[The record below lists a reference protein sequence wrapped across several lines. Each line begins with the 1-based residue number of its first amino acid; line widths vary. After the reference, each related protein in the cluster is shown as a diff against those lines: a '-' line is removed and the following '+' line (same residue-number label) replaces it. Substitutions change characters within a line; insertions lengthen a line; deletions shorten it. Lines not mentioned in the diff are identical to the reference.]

1 MLEIILLFTVSVIA
15 SGSTS
20 YFYKRLA
27 NDSTHRSYSV
37 FASAVWMFPVSL
49 MFFIASSLSGGF
61 APTYKL
67 TAAALLTGCATASAI
82 YMLLESL
89 RKGSYTTAIIIINMN
104 FYIPILLS
112 QLFLGEEATFLQL
125 IGILLATVVIIAINI
140 KSKNSEQP
148 KDNISGIISACI
160 ACLANGTVNFG
171 IKLQQ
176 FYSPGE
182 GQNTFFSLTYFF
194 AAVISL
200 FLFFILKDETEGPSK
215 LFLPFLKSKKLLIPI
230 LGLGVCMPLCYY
242 PQSILSGM
250 SEVNAAAQFT
260 VTITGSL
267 ILSLAIGWILYKEKV
282 TFTGV
287 LSFLLCSLAI
297 FFQVLSY

>member
-1 MLEIILLFTVSVIA
+1 MLKIILLFTVSVFA

-20 YFYKRLA
+20 YFYKRLTC
-27 NDSTHRSYSV
+27 DSPHRSYSV
-37 FASAVWMFPVSL
+37 LASAVWMFPVSL
-49 MFFIASSLSGGF
+49 MFFAASSLSGSF

-67 TAAALLTGCATASAI
+67 SSVALLSGCATAAAI

-112 QLFLGEEATFLQL
+112 QLFLGEKATLLQL
-125 IGILLATVVIIAINI
+125 TGILIATVVMIVINI
-140 KSKNSEQP
+140 KAKNVNRP

-160 ACLANGTVNFG
+160 ACFANGMVNFG

-176 FYSPGE
+176 YYTPGE
-182 GQNTFFSLTYFF
+182 GQNTFFCLTYFF

-200 FLFFILKDETEGPSK
+200 LLFFILRDKTHMQSNS
-215 LFLPFLKSKKLLIPI
+215 FLQLSNFSKLLIPA

-242 PQSILSGM
+242 PQSILSGLP
-250 SEVNAAAQFT
+250 EINAAAQFT
-260 VTITGSL
+260 ITITGSL
-267 ILSLAIGWILYKEKV
+267 ILSLAIGWIIYKERI
-282 TFTGV
+282 TFTGI

-297 FFQVLSY
+297 VFQVLSY

>member
-1 MLEIILLFTVSVIA
+1 MLKIILLFTVSVIA

-20 YFYKRLA
+20 YFYKRLTC
-27 NDSTHRSYSV
+27 DSPHRSYFV
-37 FASAVWMFPVSL
+37 LASAAWMFPVSL
-49 MFFIASSLSGGF
+49 LFFVVSTITGGF

-67 TAAALLTGCATASAI
+67 TAVALLSGCAAAAAT

-104 FYIPILLS
+104 FYIPILFS
-112 QLFLGEEATFLQL
+112 RLFLGEKATLLQL
-125 IGILLATVVIIAINI
+125 TGILLATVVIIVINI
-140 KSKNSEQP
+140 KAKADRP
-148 KDNISGIISACI
+148 KDNLSGIISACI
-160 ACLANGTVNFG
+160 ACLANGMVNFG

-176 FYSPGE
+176 YYTPGE

-200 FLFFILKDETEGPSK
+200 LLFFILKEKAEKQSK
-215 LFLPFLKSKKLLIPI
+215 SILQFSKIKKLLIPA
-230 LGLGVCMPLCYY
+230 LWLGVCMPLCYY

-250 SEVNAAAQFT
+250 PEINAAAQFT

-267 ILSLAIGWILYKEKV
+267 ILSLVIGWILYKEKV
-282 TFTGV
+282 TITGI
-287 LSFLLCSLAI
+287 LSLMLCSLAI
-297 FFQVLSY
+297 VFQVLSY

>member
-1 MLEIILLFTVSVIA
+1 MLKIILLFTVSVAA

-20 YFYKRLA
+20 YFYKRLTC
-27 NDSTHRSYSV
+27 DSPHRSYSV
-37 FASAVWMFPVSL
+37 LASAVWMFPVSL
-49 MFFIASSLSGGF
+49 MFFTASSLSGGF
-61 APTYKL
+61 TPTYKL
-67 TAAALLTGCATASAI
+67 TAVALFSGCATAAAV

-112 QLFLGEEATFLQL
+112 QLFLGEKATLLQL
-125 IGILLATVVIIAINI
+125 TGILLATVVIIVINI
-140 KSKNSEQP
+140 KSKNSERP

-176 FYSPGE
+176 FYTPGE

-194 AAVISL
+194 AAVLSL
-200 FLFFILKDETEGPSK
+200 LLFFILKNETEKQLKFYLQFSK
-215 LFLPFLKSKKLLIPI
+215 LRKLLIPI

-242 PQSILSGM
+242 PQSILSGLP
-250 SEVNAAAQFT
+250 EINAAAQFT
-260 VTITGSL
+260 VTVTGSL
-267 ILSLAIGWILYKEKV
+267 ILSLAIGWILYKEKI

-297 FFQVLSY
+297 VFQVLSY

>member
-1 MLEIILLFTVSVIA
+1 
-15 SGSTS
+15 
-20 YFYKRLA
+20 
-27 NDSTHRSYSV
+27 
-37 FASAVWMFPVSL
+37 
-49 MFFIASSLSGGF
+49 
-61 APTYKL
+61 
-67 TAAALLTGCATASAI
+67 
-82 YMLLESL
+82 MLLESL

-112 QLFLGEEATFLQL
+112 QLFLGEKATFLQL
-125 IGILLATVVIIAINI
+125 TGILLATVVIIVINI
-140 KSKNSEQP
+140 KAKNTDRP

-160 ACLANGTVNFG
+160 ACLANGMVNFG

-176 FYSPGE
+176 YYTPGE

-200 FLFFILKDETEGPSK
+200 LLFLILKEESEKRSK
-215 LFLPFLKSKKLLIPI
+215 SFLQFSKIKKLLIPA

-250 SEVNAAAQFT
+250 PEINAAAQFT

-267 ILSLAIGWILYKEKV
+267 ILSLAIGWILYKERIK
-282 TFTGV
+282 FTGI
-287 LSFLLCSLAI
+287 LSLLLCSLAI
-297 FFQVLSY
+297 VFQVLSY

>member
-1 MLEIILLFTVSVIA
+1 
-15 SGSTS
+15 
-20 YFYKRLA
+20 
-27 NDSTHRSYSV
+27 
-37 FASAVWMFPVSL
+37 MFPVSL
-49 MFFIASSLSGGF
+49 LFFVASAITGGF

-67 TAAALLTGCATASAI
+67 TAVALISGCAAAAAT

-112 QLFLGEEATFLQL
+112 RLFLGEKATLLQL
-125 IGILLATVVIIAINI
+125 TGILLATVVIIVINI
-140 KSKNSEQP
+140 KSKADRP
-148 KDNISGIISACI
+148 KDNLSGIISACI
-160 ACLANGTVNFG
+160 ACLANGMVNFG

-176 FYSPGE
+176 FYTPGE

-194 AAVISL
+194 AAIISL
-200 FLFFILKDETEGPSK
+200 LLFFILKEKTEKQSK
-215 LFLPFLKSKKLLIPI
+215 SFFQFSKPLLIPA

-250 SEVNAAAQFT
+250 PEINAAAQFT

-267 ILSLAIGWILYKEKV
+267 MLSLVIGWTLYKEKV
-282 TFTGV
+282 TSTGI
-287 LSFLLCSLAI
+287 LSLMLCSLAI
-297 FFQVLSY
+297 IFQVLSY